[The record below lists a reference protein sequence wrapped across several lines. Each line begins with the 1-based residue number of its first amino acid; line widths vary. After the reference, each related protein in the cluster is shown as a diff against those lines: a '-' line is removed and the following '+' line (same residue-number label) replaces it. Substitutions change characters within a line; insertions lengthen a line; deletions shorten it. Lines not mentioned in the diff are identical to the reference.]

1 MCEIAYK
8 GEGGLILVIFVRAN
22 YVMTPI
28 IASKKRIFGRLKKSK
43 NKIKRTKMLLKIS
56 KKFLRA

>member
-8 GEGGLILVIFVRAN
+8 GEEGLILVIFVRAN

-28 IASKKRIFGRLKKSK
+28 IAPKKRIFGRLKK
-43 NKIKRTKMLLKIS
+43 
-56 KKFLRA
+56 